1 MCYDRQKSLIALF
14 INIISSI
21 YVFYYAKNNNQIKA
35 ISLFFIYVGFMQ
47 FWDTIFLSYDATTK
61 INIYS
66 TKLAMIWNHLEPIIL
81 ALLIFYIIGPLT
93 LLSKITII
101 VYTVVILIYSFNIW
115 NKLNGTEVT
124 KESCD
129 SLYWQWNNMDGST
142 FVYFLFLLCLI
153 ILSQQFTGWIKW
165 LGILI
170 MIITFLFSLYKY
182 RINGNS
188 GRFWCYFVSF
198 SSIFFIIGNHIF

>member
-1 MCYDRQKSLIALF
+1 MCYDRQTSLIALF

-21 YVFYYAKNNNQIKA
+21 YLFYYAKNNNQLKA
-35 ISLFFIYVGFMQ
+35 ISLFFLYVGFMQ
-47 FWDTIFLSYDATTK
+47 FWDTIFWSYDATTK

-115 NKLNGTEVT
+115 NKLN
-124 KESCD
+124 
-129 SLYWQWNNMDGST
+129 N
-142 FVYFLFLLCLI
+142 
-153 ILSQQFTGWIKW
+153 
-165 LGILI
+165 
-170 MIITFLFSLYKY
+170 
-182 RINGNS
+182 
-188 GRFWCYFVSF
+188 
-198 SSIFFIIGNHIF
+198 

>member
-1 MCYDRQKSLIALF
+1 MCYDRQTSLIALF

-21 YVFYYAKNNNQIKA
+21 YLFYYAKNNNQLKA
-35 ISLFFIYVGFMQ
+35 ISLFFLYVGFMQ
-47 FWDTIFLSYDATTK
+47 FWDTIFWSYDATTK

-153 ILSQQFTGWIKW
+153 IL
-165 LGILI
+165 
-170 MIITFLFSLYKY
+170 YY
-182 RINGNS
+182 NG
-188 GRFWCYFVSF
+188 
-198 SSIFFIIGNHIF
+198 